1 VEFESLADKLAYL
14 AESARMQ
21 AAPAA
26 PPGEEPEPGQ
36 RRFGES
42 APPNPA
48 QVVAVKDAAAI
59 VTKQMDNFAAVGAT
73 NYLAGIASP
82 KADPITEGIRAQPA
96 YEAAMRDPAVLRRR
110 VEGLQ
115 ATNIQ
120 EWAQAAETK
129 GATRIAEGVAA
140 ARPKIE
146 RFWASWQPI
155 LLSHVQRIRAMPN
168 VSAADRKN
176 RMIAN
181 LDGLRALHGRARS

>member
-1 VEFESLADKLAYL
+1 MEFPTLADKLAYL

-26 PPGEEPEPGQ
+26 PPGEEPAPGQ

-48 QVVAVKDAAAI
+48 TVVALKDASSI
-59 VTKQMDNFAAVGAT
+59 VNKQMDNFSAVGAT
-73 NYLAGIASP
+73 NYLRGIATP
-82 KADPITEGIRAQPA
+82 KGDPIEEGIRAQPA
-96 YEAAMRDPAVLRRR
+96 YEAAMRDPNVLKRR
-110 VEGLQ
+110 VDGLR

-146 RFWASWQPI
+146 RFWATWQPL

-168 VSAADRKN
+168 VTPADRKN
-176 RMIAN
+176 RMVAN
-181 LDGLRALHGRARS
+181 LEGLRAMHGRARP